1 MTCIMRT
8 KKARQNFIEA
18 HNGMSALLVDKSKYD
33 GIWVS
38 SLTESAS
45 KGMPDIELV
54 SPDSRLNTIREIRN
68 VSAKPIMVDWDTGG
82 SIEHFP
88 YWVRQL
94 ENAGV
99 NYIMIEDKCFPKKNS
114 LLEEA
119 TQILEDV
126 DIFCAKIK
134 AGKTAAKNIKI
145 FARIESLIAKHSVF
159 EALVRAEAYINAG
172 ADGIMIHSKQ
182 KVEAPEIMEFATKFR
197 EKYPTIP
204 LVAVPTTYNLPEENP
219 FNFVIT
225 ANHLL
230 RASMKAMQKFIDGT
244 AVELSSVEEIF
255 KLTGQL

>member
-1 MTCIMRT
+1 M
-8 KKARQNFIEA
+8 KKFIEA
-18 HNGMSALLVDKSKYD
+18 HNGISAILVDKSNYD

-68 VSAKPIMVDWDTGG
+68 VTNKPIMVDWDTGG

-99 NYIMIEDKCFPKKNS
+99 DYIMIEDKCFPKKNS
-114 LLEEA
+114 LLEDA
-119 TQILEDV
+119 TQTLEDV
-126 DIFCAKIK
+126 EVFCAKIK
-134 AGKTAAKNIKI
+134 AGKAVAKNIKI
-145 FARIESLIAKHSVF
+145 FARCESLIAKKSVQD
-159 EALVRAEAYINAG
+159 ALYRAEQYIASG

-182 KVEAPEIMEFATKFR
+182 KVEAPEIMEFAEVFKA
-197 EKYPTIP
+197 KYPNIP
-204 LVAVPTTYNLPEENP
+204 LVAVPTTYNLPTEHP
-219 FNFVIT
+219 FEFVIT

-230 RASMKAMQKFIDGT
+230 RASVQAMQNFIDEKPT
-244 AVELSSVEEIF
+244 ELASVETLF

>member
-1 MTCIMRT
+1 MEI
-8 KKARQNFIEA
+8 KQFIES
-18 HNGMSALLVDKSKYD
+18 HNGISALLVDKSKYD

-68 VSAKPIMVDWDTGG
+68 VTDKPIMVDWDTGG

-99 NYIMIEDKCFPKKNS
+99 DYIMIEDKCFPKKNS
-114 LLEEA
+114 LLEDA

-126 DIFCAKIK
+126 DVFCAKIT
-134 AGKTAAKNIKI
+134 AGKKAAKKIKI
-145 FARIESLIAKHSVF
+145 FARCESLIAKEDVSK
-159 EALVRAEAYINAG
+159 AIYRAEKYIGAG

-182 KVEAPEIMEFATKFR
+182 KVSAPEIMEFAEVFKA
-197 EKYPTIP
+197 KYPNIP
-204 LVAVPTTYNLPEENP
+204 LVAVPTTYNLPDNHS
-219 FNFVIT
+219 FDFVIT

-230 RASMKAMQKFIDGT
+230 RASMKAMQNFIDGKSP
-244 AVELSSVEEIF
+244 ELASVEEIF
-255 KLTGQL
+255 RLTGQI